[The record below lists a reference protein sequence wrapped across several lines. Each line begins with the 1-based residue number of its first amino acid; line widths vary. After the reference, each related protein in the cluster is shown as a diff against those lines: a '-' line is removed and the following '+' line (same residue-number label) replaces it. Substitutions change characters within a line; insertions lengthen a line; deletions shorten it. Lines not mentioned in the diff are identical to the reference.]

1 MTSDDWQTVLT
12 LVALNG
18 TIVGFWTAMFFDYD
32 RWIKIKLLRPIV
44 YIILV
49 PITGCGFLI
58 YILFLSIYTSL
69 LWLLISLPIILLFY
83 YWPF

>member
-18 TIVGFWTAMFFDYD
+18 TIIGFFTAIMFDYD
-32 RWIKIKLLRPIV
+32 RWIKIKWLRPIV

-58 YILFLSIYTSL
+58 YILFLNIYTGL
-69 LWLLISLPIILLFY
+69 LWLLIVLPIILLFY

>member
-18 TIVGFWTAMFFDYD
+18 TIIGFFTAIMFDYD
-32 RWIKIKLLRPIV
+32 RWIKIKWLRPIV

-49 PITGCGFLI
+49 PITGCRFLI
-58 YILFLSIYTSL
+58 YILFVSIYTSL
-69 LWLLISLPIILLFY
+69 LWLLIALPIILLFY